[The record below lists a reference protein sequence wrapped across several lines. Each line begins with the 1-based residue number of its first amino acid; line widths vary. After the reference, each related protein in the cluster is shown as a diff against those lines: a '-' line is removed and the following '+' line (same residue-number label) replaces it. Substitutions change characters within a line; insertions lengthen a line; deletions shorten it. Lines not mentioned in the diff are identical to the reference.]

1 MSEASST
8 AVDSHT
14 NPLLAAWQTP
24 FQTPPFADIRPEHF
38 LPAFDK
44 AFADHSAEIEAI
56 KANPAEPTFENTV
69 TALERAGKLL
79 SKVSAVF
86 YDLVGAHSNP
96 ELLKIESEVA
106 LTQARHWNPISMD
119 AALFGRVSK
128 LRDKAASLNLTG

>member
-1 MSEASST
+1 MSEASQAT
-8 AVDSHT
+8 AASHT

-24 FQTPPFADIRPEHF
+24 FETPPFADIRPEHF
-38 LPAFDK
+38 LQAFDK

-56 KANPAEPTFENTV
+56 KVNPAEPTFENTV
-69 TALERAGKLL
+69 TSLERAGKLL

-106 LTQARHWNPISMD
+106 LKQARH
-119 AALFGRVSK
+119 
-128 LRDKAASLNLTG
+128 